1 MRCYFAIPMPPTSKD
16 ATMVQTVEYWRET
29 DQSWHQGPPGIAVVT
44 GDDNYIGNHPVTGVA
59 QFMTFPATFRGL
71 VGDALRYIHATPA
84 GRHILLPLSAASVVS
99 ILPSQGGNTVATR
112 GGGAMNLV
120 AEELTP
126 ASMIGGVT
134 QAALN
139 RINVPHYAQASWLT
153 HMINSSP
160 ELLLDAVPGAG
171 TGFFA
176 RLEKARQYA
185 NQWGLLADR
194 RYLRWTSSNEG
205 YFNDQTLGRSLD
217 AGGYNIGITL
227 HEVAGW
233 IAGNP
238 LPARLSPRAQNHAL
252 VATLAALRDVSPS
265 ANGAESVIGWNPYAS
280 NPLNLSRPPAIGLAH
295 ELIHAYYS
303 GLGQQLG
310 RDFGHPSTVL
320 FEFLCVG
327 LGPWDEAPISENGIR
342 RHWYSHAVPLMGPG
356 EKQSRKA
363 MPKRIKYL

>member
-1 MRCYFAIPMPPTSKD
+1 MKRPASTPTNG
-16 ATMVQTVEYWRET
+16 A
-29 DQSWHQGPPGIAVVT
+29 
-44 GDDNYIGNHPVTGVA
+44 
-59 QFMTFPATFRGL
+59 
-71 VGDALRYIHATPA
+71 A
-84 GRHILLPLSAASVVS
+84 GRPSLP
-99 ILPSQGGNTVATR
+99 
-112 GGGAMNLV
+112 
-120 AEELTP
+120 
-126 ASMIGGVT
+126 
-134 QAALN
+134 ALDQFQ
-139 RINVPHYAQASWLT
+139 R
-153 HMINSSP
+153 
-160 ELLLDAVPGAG
+160 
-171 TGFFA
+171 
-176 RLEKARQYA
+176 
-185 NQWGLLADR
+185 
-194 RYLRWTSSNEG
+194 G

-310 RDFGHPSTVL
+310 RDFGHPSTCCSSFSASGSGRGRSAYFGKRHSPALV
-320 FEFLCVG
+320 FPCGAVDG
-327 LGPWDEAPISENGIR
+327 AGGEAES
-342 RHWYSHAVPLMGPG
+342 
-356 EKQSRKA
+356 QA

>member
-1 MRCYFAIPMPPTSKD
+1 
-16 ATMVQTVEYWRET
+16 MVQTVEYWRET
-29 DQSWHQGPPGIAVVT
+29 DQSWQPGPPGIAVVT
-44 GDDNYIGNHPVTGVA
+44 ADDNYIGNHPVTGAA

-71 VGDALRYIHATPA
+71 VGNALRYIHATPA

-134 QAALN
+134 QTALN

-238 LPARLSPRAQNHAL
+238 LPARLSQRAQNHAL